1 MKKYFFNIVWL
12 SAERVVS
19 IIGGL
24 AVTIY
29 VARYLGPEKMGM
41 FNFSLAIISLIVP
54 ICQLGSDAIIFNRV
68 AQNFKSGVQLLKSTL
83 WLRLTIYLSLAVI
96 VFCYCYLRGYDSE
109 QLTILALMMVSCLFS
124 SQDVYRIFF
133 DATLKSKLNS
143 ISTQLGLCTSL
154 VLRLFLVKFQVSVIW
169 FSLPFITNTLIPFI
183 IRKVN
188 FSKKTKAINP
198 VKKDIKRY
206 NKYLI
211 GAGIPLTIS
220 ALSVVIYTRIAQV
233 ILGES
238 LGVETVAF
246 YNAATTLSQGWH
258 FLPMAVITT
267 LMSRI
272 VKEKSQ
278 IPQGISFLYL
288 ICIIIALP
296 IIGFFYYFSNEILLY
311 TYGNAYQQT
320 SEILP
325 LMSITALFSVIG
337 TVSSRGIVALG
348 GYKYLMVKTLYMAL
362 ANIALSTFL
371 IEYYGLYGAVYSLL
385 FTEII
390 SCTFAN
396 YFFQKGVIFKAQMGI
411 LTSYGYFS
419 KIH

>member
-24 AVTIY
+24 AVTVY

-54 ICQLGSDAIIFNRV
+54 ICQLGSDAIIFNRI
-68 AQNFKSGVQLLKSTL
+68 ARNFKSGVRLLKSTL
-83 WLRLTIYLSLAVI
+83 WLRLTIYISLSVI
-96 VFCYCYLRGYDSE
+96 VFCYCYLRGYDGE
-109 QLTILALMMVSCLFS
+109 QLTILALMMISCLFS

-143 ISTQLGLCTSL
+143 ISTQLGLYTSL
-154 VLRLFLVKFQVSVIW
+154 VLRFFLVKFQVGIIW
-169 FSLPFITNTLIPFI
+169 FSLPFIANTLIPFV

-188 FSKKTKAINP
+188 FSKKTKTINP

-206 NKYLI
+206 NKYLA

-220 ALSVVIYTRIAQV
+220 AVSVVIYTRIAQV

-246 YNAATTLSQGWH
+246 YNAASTLGQGWN

-278 IPQGISFLYL
+278 IPQGISFIYL
-288 ICIIIALP
+288 VCIIIALP

-311 TYGNAYQQT
+311 TYGNAYQKS

-325 LMSITALFSVIG
+325 LMSILALFSVIG

-348 GYKYLMVKTLYMAL
+348 GYKYLMVKMLCMAL

-371 IEYYGLYGAVYSLL
+371 IEHYGLYGAVYSLL

-390 SCTFAN
+390 SCTLAN